1 VEVMAD
7 AITSVQ
13 VQAHGL
19 FTLSFL
25 LWRDCTNAIID
36 NTDGS
41 HCDEEETKY
50 LKKKIKSSRT
60 PNARRYHWMTQGGD
74 AVINDQFGKQSTSA

>member
-1 VEVMAD
+1 MTAG

-13 VQAHGL
+13 VQTHGL

-41 HCDEEETKY
+41 HCDEEETKIFEEEN
-50 LKKKIKSSRT
+50 KEQQ
-60 PNARRYHWMTQGGD
+60 NADFTALSLDDTRW
-74 AVINDQFGKQSTSA
+74 